1 MKQTKLLTLVVAA
14 LIVLAVVAGC
24 GGGGPRIDD
33 PDKAL
38 KDAQVLVSK
47 AASEK
52 VSSTKRDKDYKDAI
66 AELNA
71 VATQYKDKPVGAQ
84 ALFDLGNFYQT
95 VKGYRNYTQSYTEYT
110 TLLNRFD
117 RKREELSNRGYLPGE
132 IDHIVSIVRDARVQR
147 DKMAAAQDKV
157 NSRHKLL
164 GVVNLYV
171 VMDFLVKLTGK
182 VPAFSYWFAIII
194 VTLIVKLLI
203 TPLTKAQFK
212 AMKEMQKISPLVKE
226 IQEKYKG
233 DQTVIGQKTMDLYK
247 EHGINPFASC
257 LPMLVQMPVLLC
269 LYYMIRSYQFQ
280 FVHGTFLWIGSSLQH
295 LKDFTVPFG
304 AGGTVWVT
312 AGNLAEPDLILVVL
326 YVISMYISTKLS
338 NVDPTQAEQQ
348 KMMSIMM
355 PVMFA
360 FLFAGFPSAFLLYW
374 LVFNVIQT
382 VQQYLILHKGNDLVP
397 ATGPA
402 PALEKPKDDTQRP
415 RRRRRR

>member
-1 MKQTKLLTLVVAA
+1 MKLSRLLTA
-14 LIVLAVVAGC
+14 LITALVLIAVIAGC
-24 GGGGPRIDD
+24 SNAPKVQD
-33 PDKAL
+33 PDKAI
-38 KDAQVLVSK
+38 KDARALVSK
-47 AASEK
+47 APTEG
-52 VSSTKRDKDYKDAI
+52 SSTKRDDDYKKATDAYT
-66 AELNA
+66 A
-71 VATQYKDKPVGAQ
+71 VANQYKDKPQGAQ
-84 ALFDLGNFYQT
+84 ALFELGHFYET
-95 VKGYRNYTQSYTEYT
+95 VKGHRSYLQAFTEYT

-117 RKREELSNRGYLPGE
+117 KKRSELAARQYLPNE
-132 IDHIVSIVRDARVQR
+132 IDRIMAIVKDAKIGQK
-147 DKMAAAQDKV
+147 KMADAQDGV

-164 GVVNLYV
+164 GFINLYV
-171 VMDFLVKLTGK
+171 LMDLLVKMTGAI
-182 VPAFSYWFAIII
+182 PGFSYWFAIII
-194 VTLIVKLLI
+194 VTLIVKLAI
-203 TPLTKAQFK
+203 TPLTKMQFA

-257 LPMLVQMPVLLC
+257 LPMLIQMPILLL
-269 LYYMIRSYQFQ
+269 LYRMISIYQFQ
-280 FVHGTFLWIGSSLQH
+280 FTKGTFLWIGSAFQH
-295 LKDFTVPFG
+295 KFDFTVPVG

-374 LVFNVIQT
+374 LVFNIIQT
-382 VQQYLILHKGNDLVP
+382 VQQYLILHRNNEPVT

-402 PALEKPKDDTQRP
+402 LAPEKPKDDTPRP